1 MKVDTNHA
9 LKDNGAV
16 TDEHPTLGIIAGNGI
31 LPILVAR
38 GARSAGYRVCC
49 VGLKNQ
55 FESQLPQECDEFA
68 VAGMARIGRWI
79 RLLRRW
85 GAIDAVMVGGVGK
98 KIMHDPF
105 RMVRTMPD
113 VRGLVLWYR
122 RLRHDRR
129 DATVLAAIA
138 DELQVAGVT
147 LIDSTTHIQQH
158 LAGSGVL
165 GSVAPTA
172 MQSDDIAFGWPL
184 LSQTVDLHIGQSIAV
199 REGDVLAV
207 EAIEGTAALID
218 RAGELCK
225 AKGWTLLKT
234 AASDHDMR
242 ADVPSIG
249 VNTIDQVAAAG
260 CRCIAMGSG
269 RVILLDAPAVI
280 AAANEAGV
288 ALVGVVETQ

>member
-1 MKVDTNHA
+1 MAKN
-9 LKDNGAV
+9 N
-16 TDEHPTLGIIAGNGI
+16 EPILGIIAGNGI
-31 LPILVAR
+31 LPVLVAR
-38 GARSAGYRVCC
+38 GAKSSGYRVCC

-55 FESQLPQECDEFA
+55 FSPELPQECDEFA

-79 RLLRRW
+79 RLLHKW
-85 GAIDAVMVGGVGK
+85 GANDAVMVGGVGK
-98 KIMHDPF
+98 TVMHDPF
-105 RMVRTMPD
+105 RMLRTMPD

-138 DELQVAGVT
+138 DELLTSGVT
-147 LIDSTTHIQQH
+147 LIDSTTHIHQH

-165 GSVAPTA
+165 GSVAPTP
-172 MQSDDIAFGWPL
+172 MQSADIEFGWPL
-184 LSQTVDLHIGQSIAV
+184 LGQTVDLHIGQSIAV

-207 EAIEGTAALID
+207 EAIEGTEALID
-218 RAGELCK
+218 RAGGLCK

-249 VNTIDQVAAAG
+249 VNTIEQVAAAG
-260 CRCIAMGSG
+260 CRCIAVGSD

-288 ALVGVVETQ
+288 ALVGVAESQ

>member
-1 MKVDTNHA
+1 M
-9 LKDNGAV
+9 
-16 TDEHPTLGIIAGNGI
+16 TDEKPTLGIIAGNGM
-31 LPILVAR
+31 LPLLVAK
-38 GARSAGYRVCC
+38 GAKSSGHRVCC
-49 VGLKNQ
+49 VWLKNQ
-55 FESQLPQECDEFA
+55 FSPQLPQECDEFA

-79 RLLRRW
+79 RLLHKW
-85 GAIDAVMVGGVGK
+85 NASDAVMVGGVGK
-98 KIMHDPF
+98 TVMHDPF
-105 RMVRTMPD
+105 RMLRTMPD

-129 DATVLAAIA
+129 DATVLCAIA
-138 DELQVAGVT
+138 DELLISGVT

-165 GSVAPTA
+165 GSIDPSP
-172 MQSDDIAFGWPL
+172 MQSADIAFGWPL
-184 LSQTVDLHIGQSIAV
+184 LGQTVDLHIGQTIAV

-207 EAIEGTAALID
+207 EAIEGTEALID
-218 RAGELCK
+218 RAGGLCK

-242 ADVPSIG
+242 VDVPSIG
-249 VNTIDQVAAAG
+249 VKTIEQVARAG
-260 CRCIAMGSG
+260 CRCIAMGCG

-288 ALVGVVETQ
+288 ALVGVAESQ

>member
-1 MKVDTNHA
+1 MDTR
-9 LKDNGAV
+9 KQ
-16 TDEHPTLGIIAGNGI
+16 PTLGLIAGNGI
-31 LPILVAR
+31 LPVLVAR
-38 GARSAGYRVCC
+38 GAKSSGYRVCC
-49 VGLKNQ
+49 VGLKDQ
-55 FESQLPQECDEFA
+55 FSPDLPQECDEFA

-79 RLLRRW
+79 RLLHRW
-85 GAIDAVMVGGVGK
+85 GASDAVMVGGVGK
-98 KIMHDPF
+98 KIMHDPC
-105 RMVRTMPD
+105 RMLRTMPD
-113 VRGLVLWYR
+113 IRGLILWYR

-138 DELQVAGVT
+138 DELQISGVT

-165 GSVAPTA
+165 GSVNPTA
-172 MQSDDIAFGWPL
+172 LQTADIEFGWPL
-184 LSQTVDLHIGQSIAV
+184 LTQTAGLHIGQSIAV

-207 EAIEGTAALID
+207 EAIEGTEALIN

-225 AKGWTLLKT
+225 TKGWTLLKT

-249 VNTIDQVAAAG
+249 VKTIEQVATAG
-260 CRCIAMGSG
+260 CRCIAIGNN

-280 AAANEAGV
+280 TAANNVGV
-288 ALVGVVETQ
+288 ALVGVAESQ